1 MGNLKTAYTASAVMM
16 ASLLMVILSA
26 HVAFALVHAESESHL
41 PGINMSS
48 RPEDTFNVGVC
59 QNMKHSTSP
68 SKVGCKNDQSQHH
81 QETTSRVS
89 TARKDTG
96 ILRVELK
103 HRTAHPMHRSIPPKD
118 SLSQSLRRDAART
131 HGISRRVANAGTK
144 TGVSRSDHIVD
155 DTDLDSTAAKTKKQP
170 RDRRLNVVR
179 RANDPL
185 DEKVAGGYL
194 GFEGTVESGASL
206 GSGEYFM
213 DMFLGSPPRHIPVI
227 IDTGSDLTW
236 VQCAPCKHCYSQTGA
251 VFDPANS
258 TSYGHVPCS
267 SPECLLVDPFY
278 NRSACGAAPGKP
290 SSCSYFYWYGDFS
303 NTTGDFA
310 TETFTLNVSKSL
322 GGGGSDK
329 TLKIERVMFGCGH
342 SNEGLFHGAGGLL
355 GLGQGEVSFS
365 SQLGSI
371 YGNKFSYC
379 LVDRDNP
386 LSVSSTIVFGDVQDE
401 DEEEEE
407 EEEDEVPRRRSSYFR
422 GVQGFQFTPF
432 VKNPVVE
439 TFYYVEVSHLIVGG
453 VNLTGVP
460 ASVWKI
466 DGRGGGGGTIVDSGT
481 TLTYFA
487 EPAYSALR
495 GAFAARI
502 GLPRT
507 RPLQPLEL
515 CYNVT
520 GVSSIASTMQQLP
533 TFSVVFANG
542 AVWHLPQK
550 NVFIQPDPDEQTLC
564 LGILGCPQNTVSIIG
579 NYQQQNFHMVFDRAK
594 SQLGFAPTD
603 CSSF

>member
-1 MGNLKTAYTASAVMM
+1 
-16 ASLLMVILSA
+16 
-26 HVAFALVHAESESHL
+26 
-41 PGINMSS
+41 
-48 RPEDTFNVGVC
+48 
-59 QNMKHSTSP
+59 
-68 SKVGCKNDQSQHH
+68 
-81 QETTSRVS
+81 
-89 TARKDTG
+89 
-96 ILRVELK
+96 
-103 HRTAHPMHRSIPPKD
+103 
-118 SLSQSLRRDAART
+118 
-131 HGISRRVANAGTK
+131 
-144 TGVSRSDHIVD
+144 
-155 DTDLDSTAAKTKKQP
+155 
-170 RDRRLNVVR
+170 
-179 RANDPL
+179 
-185 DEKVAGGYL
+185 
-194 GFEGTVESGASL
+194 
-206 GSGEYFM
+206 
-213 DMFLGSPPRHIPVI
+213 
-227 IDTGSDLTW
+227 
-236 VQCAPCKHCYSQTGA
+236 
-251 VFDPANS
+251 
-258 TSYGHVPCS
+258 
-267 SPECLLVDPFY
+267 
-278 NRSACGAAPGKP
+278 
-290 SSCSYFYWYGDFS
+290 
-303 NTTGDFA
+303 
-310 TETFTLNVSKSL
+310 
-322 GGGGSDK
+322 
-329 TLKIERVMFGCGH
+329 MFGCGH

-386 LSVSSTIVFGDVQDE
+386 LSVSSTIVFGDIQDE

-466 DGRGGGGGTIVDSGT
+466 DGRDGGGGTIVDSGT